1 MNKFNKIGMEVLEYK
16 RELSKDNYPELV
28 RKALTSAIDQLQLN
42 EVIDVDVHY
51 SLKDNDVAL
60 DAFKELLLA
69 KKNMVK
75 SAEEL
80 LKEYELTREV
90 LDSKLRNMDLLKMEK
105 DLAPVM
111 TESKV
116 AEEQIHIISS
126 FRIDSTFA
134 ADYFGKSEPDELDIL
149 MKRKGFVERF
159 VVLRYNKMMNDFLSE
174 HDNFDADTG
183 SAEVEEGIF
192 ISASPVYF
200 EPESNSYCSEFMI
213 YLDVE
218 TVEDEGEHERILA
231 VAEREIK
238 EINDYIRI
246 RTIA

>member
-16 RELSKDNYPELV
+16 RELSKKDYPELV
-28 RKALTSAIDQLQLN
+28 RKALISAIDQLQGN

-51 SLKDNDVAL
+51 SLKDTDVAIE
-60 DAFKELLLA
+60 AFKELLLS

-75 SAEEL
+75 SKEEL
-80 LKEYELTREV
+80 KKEYELTREV
-90 LDSKLRNMDLLKMEK
+90 LDNKLRNMDLLKMEK
-105 DLAPVM
+105 DLAPVI

-116 AEEQIHIISS
+116 DIEQIHIISS
-126 FRIDSTFA
+126 FRIDSAFA

-159 VVLRYNKMMNDFLSE
+159 VVLRYNKMMNDFLSQ
-174 HDNFDADTG
+174 HDSFDKETG

-213 YLDVE
+213 YVDVE
-218 TVEDEGEHERILA
+218 TVEDETEHERILA

-238 EINDYIRI
+238 EVNDYIRI
-246 RTIA
+246 RTIS